1 MGRSLK
7 REFRYMFL
15 IESSLEEKQF
25 LYLKISNHLSV
36 LVQKNVVAGPV
47 REGLLSVLG
56 KKKKRE

>member
-1 MGRSLK
+1 
-7 REFRYMFL
+7 MFL

-56 KKKKRE
+56 KKKERE